1 MMRSFTRTAGSVFLS
16 AVAMLLLQPEVV
28 AQDFPFQPEYDV
40 EESGFRS
47 IFNGQDLEGWTYDPV
62 YWSVQ
67 DGMLVGEVTP
77 ETILKQNSFII
88 WTEAQPADFELKME
102 FRVSDRGNSGIN
114 YRSSKIEDL
123 YALKGYQLDIDGQNR
138 YTGMMY
144 EERGRQILAHR
155 GDATICID
163 GRKIVTSSVGDADE
177 LAPTPGEWHQAHIIA
192 YGTTLVH
199 IIDGRVTSV
208 TVDMDAANR
217 TAQGYIGMQVHTGP
231 PMKIEYRNIRIK
243 EY

>member
-1 MMRSFTRTAGSVFLS
+1 MMHFFTRTAS
-16 AVAMLLLQPEVV
+16 AVGLFAVSMLLPLTEAA
-28 AQDFPFQPEYDV
+28 AQNFPFLPEYEV
-40 EESGFRS
+40 EESGFRL
-47 IFNGQDLEGWTYDPV
+47 IFNGQDLETWTYDPV

-67 DGMLVGEVTP
+67 DGVMVGEVTP

-88 WTEAQPADFELKME
+88 WTEDQPADFELKME

-123 YALKGYQLDIDGQNR
+123 YALRGYQLDIDGQNK

-155 GDATICID
+155 GDATICMD
-163 GRKIVTSSVGDADE
+163 GRKIVTASVGNADE
-177 LAPTPGEWHQAHIIA
+177 LAPTPGEWHLAHIIA
-192 YGTTLVH
+192 YGTTLIHV
-199 IIDGRVTSV
+199 IDGRVTSV
-208 TVDMDAANR
+208 VTDMDEDNR
-217 TAQGYIGMQVHTGP
+217 TAQGYIGMQVHVGP

-243 EY
+243 TY